1 MEILSRIMVF
11 IIPLIFFAYLL
22 SKYIEKIY
30 RGEKNRFIKFIKP
43 VEKKIEKIL
52 PITQKQMSAKEYF
65 VSILWIS
72 FLSIIIFLIVLGIQ
86 NGIKQGDNLSFS
98 QILNIAVSFVTN
110 TNWQNY
116 VGQEALT
123 PVTQM
128 LLLTV
133 QNFLSAAVGI
143 AVAFAVVRGIMA
155 RENKKLGNLYQD
167 GIRIILYLL
176 LPISLATSGILVAS
190 GVVQTFQ
197 SSATIETMEKGE
209 KQEIILG
216 PVASQ
221 IAIKQLG
228 SNGGGYYGANGASK
242 LENPN
247 AFTNYI
253 ECFSILLIPMAMVF
267 FFGRAVKEK
276 KQGYMIF
283 IVMLIYLILS
293 VTTVA
298 FLEENNSLSEKEAR
312 IGGTLSG
319 IWTGFTTSSSNGSVN
334 SLQEAN
340 HPISTAISLF
350 LMGTGEIVFGGVGSG
365 LYTIL
370 GYILVSVFIA
380 GLMIGKSPIYLRK
393 KIEPYEMKMAMI
405 LILTTPICILIT
417 TSILT
422 MVPNLFQYV
431 SGEGPHTLSQILYAA
446 TSTGANNGSNLTGFQ
461 SNFLISNIVLAINML
476 VARFL
481 PIYAALKIGESLAGK
496 KIVATNSG
504 SLDTSNFVFGLLV
517 VLVILFIGA
526 LSFLPAISLG
536 PIAEAFRK

>member
-176 LPISLATSGILVAS
+176 LPISL
-190 GVVQTFQ
+190 
-197 SSATIETMEKGE
+197 
-209 KQEIILG
+209 
-216 PVASQ
+216 
-221 IAIKQLG
+221 
-228 SNGGGYYGANGASK
+228 
-242 LENPN
+242 
-247 AFTNYI
+247 
-253 ECFSILLIPMAMVF
+253 
-267 FFGRAVKEK
+267 
-276 KQGYMIF
+276 
-283 IVMLIYLILS
+283 
-293 VTTVA
+293 
-298 FLEENNSLSEKEAR
+298 
-312 IGGTLSG
+312 
-319 IWTGFTTSSSNGSVN
+319 
-334 SLQEAN
+334 
-340 HPISTAISLF
+340 
-350 LMGTGEIVFGGVGSG
+350 
-365 LYTIL
+365 
-370 GYILVSVFIA
+370 
-380 GLMIGKSPIYLRK
+380 
-393 KIEPYEMKMAMI
+393 
-405 LILTTPICILIT
+405 
-417 TSILT
+417 
-422 MVPNLFQYV
+422 
-431 SGEGPHTLSQILYAA
+431 
-446 TSTGANNGSNLTGFQ
+446 
-461 SNFLISNIVLAINML
+461 
-476 VARFL
+476 
-481 PIYAALKIGESLAGK
+481 
-496 KIVATNSG
+496 
-504 SLDTSNFVFGLLV
+504 
-517 VLVILFIGA
+517 
-526 LSFLPAISLG
+526 
-536 PIAEAFRK
+536 